1 MAKLKNLSGKKA
13 GYVKMHLT
21 SKQGSVISSFN
32 RLVEAFGQP
41 EYIEAENRDKSQ
53 VEWIIEKDGIVATIY
68 DYYQLNDDLSEIQQW
83 NVGGHNY
90 EASVLV
96 NVLLAS

>member
-21 SKQGSVISSFN
+21 SKQGSVICSFD

-41 EYIEAENRDKSQ
+41 EYIEEENRDKSQ

-68 DYYQLNDDLSEIQQW
+68 DYYQLDSDLNEIQQW

-96 NVLLAS
+96 NKLSS